1 MRVIICEDDY
11 SQRLFI
17 QNEIIKYASFHLPS
31 IEVGLIA
38 SDAEEVIN
46 YSNHTQ
52 GDCYFLDIE
61 LEGDMNG
68 LELAGLIREKDP
80 LANIIFITTFADKL
94 KLTFKYKIAAMD
106 YIVKSTD
113 KVLLSKNIT
122 EALDTAYKRYL
133 SIGQTQTANILQIK
147 IGDSVKNIKYEDI
160 YYFETASV
168 AHKIKLHMKNGIYE
182 FYGKLKDLEKLDSRF
197 CRCHNS
203 YLINIEYVK
212 EFTPK
217 SGSLLMN
224 NGHECLVS
232 YRYSKNLKRNTH
244 VSVL

>member
-11 SQRLFI
+11 SQRQFI
-17 QNEIIKYASFHLPS
+17 QNEIKTYASFHLPS
-31 IEVGLIA
+31 IEIALIA
-38 SDAEEVIN
+38 SNAEDVVN
-46 YSNHTQ
+46 YTSHTQ

-68 LELAGLIREKDP
+68 LELARLIREKNP
-80 LANIIFITTFADKL
+80 LANIIFITAFANKL

-106 YIVKSTD
+106 YIVKSID
-113 KVLLSKNIT
+113 KAILSKNIT

-133 SIGQTQTANILQIK
+133 SLGKTQTANIIQIK
-147 IGDSVKNIKYEDI
+147 IGDSIKNIKFEDI

-168 AHKIKLHMKNGIYE
+168 AHKIKLHTKNGIYE
-182 FYGKLKDLEKLDSRF
+182 FYGKLKELEKLDSRF

-232 YRYSKNLKRNTH
+232 YRYSKNIKRNTH
-244 VSVL
+244 IRVL

>member
-11 SQRLFI
+11 SQRTFI
-17 QNEIIKYASFHLPS
+17 KNEITKYASFHLPS
-31 IEVGLIA
+31 IEIALIA
-38 SDAEEVIN
+38 ARAEDVVNFIN
-46 YSNHTQ
+46 HNQ

-68 LELAGLIREKDP
+68 LELAGIIRENDP

-113 KVLLSKNIT
+113 KPSFSKRIT
-122 EALDTAYKRYL
+122 DALETAYKRYL
-133 SIGQTQTANILQIK
+133 IIGQTQTANILQIK
-147 IGDSVKNIKYEDI
+147 IGDTIKNIKYDDI
-160 YYFETASV
+160 YYFETAAV
-168 AHKIKLHMKNGIYE
+168 AHKIKLHTNNGIYE
-182 FYGKLKDLEKLDSRF
+182 FYGKLKELEKIDSRF

-203 YLINIEYVK
+203 YLINIDYVK
-212 EFTPK
+212 EYHPK
-217 SGSLLMN
+217 SRILLMQ

-232 YRYSKNLKRNTH
+232 YRYSKNLKNVPTNKAF
-244 VSVL
+244 

>member
-11 SQRLFI
+11 SQRIFI
-17 QNEIIKYASFHLPS
+17 KNEITKYASFHLPS
-31 IEVGLIA
+31 IEITLIA
-38 SDAEEVIN
+38 ARAEDVVNFIN
-46 YSNHTQ
+46 HNQ

-68 LELAGLIREKDP
+68 LELAGIIREKDP

-113 KVLLSKNIT
+113 KPKFSKRIT
-122 EALDTAYKRYL
+122 DALETAYKRYL
-133 SIGQTQTANILQIK
+133 IIGQTQTANILQIK
-147 IGDSVKNIKYEDI
+147 IGDTIKNIKYDDI
-160 YYFETASV
+160 YYFETAAV
-168 AHKIKLHMKNGIYE
+168 AHKIKLHTNNGIYE
-182 FYGKLKDLEKLDSRF
+182 FYGKLKELEKIDSRF

-203 YLINIEYVK
+203 YLINIDYVK
-212 EFTPK
+212 EYHPK
-217 SGSLLMN
+217 SRILLMQ

-232 YRYSKNLKRNTH
+232 YRYSKNLKNLPTNKA
-244 VSVL
+244 L